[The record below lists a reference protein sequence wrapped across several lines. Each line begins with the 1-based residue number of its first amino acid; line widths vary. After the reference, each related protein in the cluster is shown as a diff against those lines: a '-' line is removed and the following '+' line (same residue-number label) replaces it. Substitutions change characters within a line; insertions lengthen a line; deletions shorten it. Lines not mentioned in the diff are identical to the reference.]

1 MTKEF
6 DSTLDIYRENLTEYK
21 LTGNSAFKT
30 AADNAKVWLDKY
42 VTFLQDQA
50 QRQANSIQ
58 SFVSDYEKT
67 NPELVD
73 MQKRIQQVQKEGP
86 RLQDTYE
93 TEIEAQA
100 EEDDVDMTPYY
111 VKGGLIVGVLA
122 MLAFF

>member
-6 DSTLDIYRENLTEYK
+6 DSTLDIYRQNLTEYK

-42 VTFLQDQA
+42 VEFLQDQA

-86 RLQDTYE
+86 KLQDTYE

-100 EEDDVDMTPYY
+100 EEDTVDMTPYY